1 MEISMDP
8 YGTCKFMISPDND
21 HVRSVDAT
29 TDDWFSAVRRLLS
42 RPSFR
47 VIPSPYKLQVSDITE
62 IKVFDGD
69 RAMMVTIK
77 TTDGEAEQVK
87 AVCSSEDTFDL
98 RKGVFIA
105 LAKYV
110 TTDDS
115 MTPEGYEFLAKC
127 MTYYKDWS
135 KLVDKAIRQYE
146 KSCKEAEKKAKIQ
159 QKEKEM
165 AAERRAKN
173 FAKVQAKKKAKKD
186 EFVQAVADA
195 IRISSGKKEESSEK
209 EEEKSIILLKRLDM
223 KSEIEFL

>member
-1 MEISMDP
+1 MAISMNS
-8 YGTCKFMISPDND
+8 YGTCKVTISPYNN
-21 HVRSVDAT
+21 HARRVDAT
-29 TDDWFSAVRRLLS
+29 TDDWFSAVGRLS
-42 RPSFR
+42 MRSSFR
-47 VIPSPYKLQVSDITE
+47 FIPSPYQLQVSDIAE
-62 IKVFDGD
+62 IKVFDGN

-110 TTDDS
+110 ASDDS

-146 KSCKEAEKKAKIQ
+146 KLCKAADRKAKIQ
-159 QKEKEM
+159 QEEKER
-165 AAERRAKN
+165 AVERRAKN
-173 FAKVQAKKKAKKD
+173 FAKVQAKKKAK
-186 EFVQAVADA
+186 EGQLP
-195 IRISSGKKEESSEK
+195 IS
-209 EEEKSIILLKRLDM
+209 
-223 KSEIEFL
+223 